1 MISRLT
7 AVAAIFVVLAAA
19 SLTFVAE
26 LLHDVRVTHA
36 ATTQVPVVHL
46 GHAVITARPVPAVPR

>member
-7 AVAAIFVVLAAA
+7 AVAA
-19 SLTFVAE
+19 SLTFAAE

-36 ATTQVPVVHL
+36 ATTQAPVVHL
-46 GHAVITARPVPAVPR
+46 GRAVITARPVPAVPR